1 MKQLASAAIVAM
13 GMCGL
18 VAVANPQAPMPM
30 PSARMGIEID
40 VEPAK
45 DMPGKFMVSSTIT
58 DLESNTVVAR
68 PRLLIGDAPAK
79 IETGNDGKWMLQ
91 ISVAAS
97 SASGRSVYDATFTRE
112 GKIVSRQRFAVNLG
126 TRA

>member
-1 MKQLASAAIVAM
+1 
-13 GMCGL
+13 
-18 VAVANPQAPMPM
+18 
-30 PSARMGIEID
+30 MGIEID

-58 DLESNTVVAR
+58 DLESNAVVAR
-68 PRLLIGDAPAK
+68 PRLLIGDGPAR

-112 GKIVSRQRFAVNLG
+112 GKIVSRQRFSVNLG
-126 TRA
+126 TQA